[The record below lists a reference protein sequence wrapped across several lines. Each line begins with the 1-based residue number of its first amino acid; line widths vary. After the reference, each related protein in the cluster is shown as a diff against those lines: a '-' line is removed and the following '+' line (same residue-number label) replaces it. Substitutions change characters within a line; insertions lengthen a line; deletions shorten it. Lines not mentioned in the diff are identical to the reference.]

1 MQCPSCQS
9 PDVQLIKVFAG
20 HNQVNWSPVNGEKD
34 IFGNYKNPKPLHAH
48 ACSSCGHVFW
58 NITLAKPADPD
69 QAAQALVDL
78 LESDEEVGED
88 PAFILAD
95 DLDQ

>member
-1 MQCPSCQS
+1 MQCPSCQGTQ
-9 PDVQLIKVFAG
+9 VQLIKVSAG
-20 HNQVNWSPVNGEKD
+20 HNPITWSPVNGEKD

-48 ACSSCGHVFW
+48 GCSQCGHVFW
-58 NITLAKPADPD
+58 NITIAKPADPD
-69 QAAQALVDL
+69 QAAKALVEL
-78 LESDEEVGED
+78 LESDDEVGED